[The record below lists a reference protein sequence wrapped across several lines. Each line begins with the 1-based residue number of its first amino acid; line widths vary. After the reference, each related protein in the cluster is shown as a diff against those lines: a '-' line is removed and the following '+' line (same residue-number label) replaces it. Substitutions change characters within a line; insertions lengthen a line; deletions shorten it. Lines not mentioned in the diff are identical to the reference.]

1 MRLPRQPWRTRRV
14 RTVLLAAAFV
24 AVSSAAPQVWAEDIA
39 RRTLVVCAD
48 PNNLPF
54 SDHAG
59 HGFENELVKL
69 LAHDMHARI
78 EYVWWAQRRGYVRH
92 TLNEARCDLWPGV
105 ARGVERIATTPPYYR
120 STYVFVARAD
130 KHLNGL
136 SLDDPRLRSLVIGV
150 QMVGDNATNT
160 PPAQAL
166 ATRGITTNVRG
177 YMLYG
182 DYGRASPPA
191 AIVDAV
197 AKGDVDVALVWGPLA
212 GYFAQRSRAA
222 LQLIPVTAKD
232 PATENTMVYDVS
244 MGVRSDR
251 PALLTEISADLE
263 KDKPAIEALLHRFH
277 VPQSSASA
285 FNSPGEQQ
293 IAATGATK

>member
-1 MRLPRQPWRTRRV
+1 VKLARQPGRARRV
-14 RTVLLAAAFV
+14 RSVLLAAAL
-24 AVSSAAPQVWAEDIA
+24 AAGLTAAQVWARNEA

-54 SDHAG
+54 SDRAG
-59 HGFENELVKL
+59 HGFENELAKL
-69 LAHDMHARI
+69 LARDMHARI

-92 TLNEARCDLWPGV
+92 TLDEARCDVWPGV
-105 ARGVERIATTPPYYR
+105 ARGVERISTTQPYYR

-130 KHLNGL
+130 KHLDRL

-150 QMVGDNATNT
+150 QMIGDNAMNT

-166 ATRGITTNVRG
+166 AARGITSNVRG

-182 DYGRASPPA
+182 DYGRANPPA
-191 AIVDAV
+191 AIVEAV
-197 AKGDVDVALVWGPLA
+197 AKGDIDVALVWGPLA
-212 GYFAQRSRAA
+212 GYFAQRSRVA
-222 LQLIPVTAKD
+222 LQLTPVSAQD
-232 PATENTMVYDVS
+232 PATENAMVYDVS

-251 PALLTEISADLE
+251 PALFTEICADLE
-263 KDKPAIEALLHRFH
+263 KDKPAIDALLHRFH

-285 FNSPGEQQ
+285 FNSASVRQ

>member
-1 MRLPRQPWRTRRV
+1 
-14 RTVLLAAAFV
+14 VLLAAAFV

-92 TLNEARCDLWPGV
+92 TLDEARCDVWPGV
-105 ARGVERIATTPPYYR
+105 ARGVERISTTQPYYR

-130 KHLNGL
+130 
-136 SLDDPRLRSLVIGV
+136 PRLRSLVIGV
-150 QMVGDNATNT
+150 QMIGDNAMNT

-166 ATRGITTNVRG
+166 AARGITSNVRG

-182 DYGRASPPA
+182 DYGRANPPA
-191 AIVDAV
+191 AIVEAV
-197 AKGDVDVALVWGPLA
+197 AKGDIDVALVWGPLA
-212 GYFAQRSRAA
+212 GYFAQRSRVA
-222 LQLIPVTAKD
+222 LQLTPVSAQD
-232 PATENTMVYDVS
+232 PATENAMVYDVS

-251 PALLTEISADLE
+251 PALFTEICADLE
-263 KDKPAIEALLHRFH
+263 KDKPAIDALLHRFH

-285 FNSPGEQQ
+285 FNSASVRQ